1 MDLDPALPVA
11 VDNDPTRV
19 RIDKFGV
26 KHEEIERIFT
36 EYDYGRLKDG
46 YCCFECGEAQQL
58 GGMPVAFP
66 EKCSACSYPMRE
78 RQSRDMAEQFDG
90 VAAELGGRPLEELRA
105 EDDELKEKA
114 RRAREGRPSSMIWVP
129 GA

>member
-1 MDLDPALPVA
+1 MDMRPALPVA

-19 RIDKFGV
+19 RVDKFGV
-26 KHEEIERIFT
+26 KHEELERIFS
-36 EYDYGRLKDG
+36 EYDYGRMKAG
-46 YCCFECGEAQQL
+46 YCCFECGEVQIKNGL
-58 GGMPVAFP
+58 PDAFP
-66 EKCSACSYPMRE
+66 ERCCVCRYPMRE
-78 RQSRDMAEQFDG
+78 RQTRDMNDQFDG
-90 VAAELGGRPLEELRA
+90 VTEIGGRPLEELRA